1 MEDLAQETGS
11 LQELLDWLLEAADR
25 YEDET

>member
-11 LQELLDWLLEAADR
+11 LQELLDWLLEAAER

>member
-1 MEDLAQETGS
+1 MEDLAQKTGS
-11 LQELLDWLLEAADR
+11 LQELLDWLLEAAER